1 MNFIVKKIYNI
12 YLNQKQRE
20 VSNLYKSEGLTDRVL
35 EKQARINEKRHELDL
50 PDRYEM
56 QYKRFV
62 QWMYWFW

>member
-62 QWMYWFW
+62 QWMY

>member
-20 VSNLYKSEGLTDRVL
+20 VSKLYKSEGLTDRVL

-62 QWMYWFW
+62 Q

>member
-1 MNFIVKKIYNI
+1 MNIISKKFYEV
-12 YLNQKQRE
+12 YLNYKQRQ

-62 QWMYWFW
+62 Q

>member
-1 MNFIVKKIYNI
+1 MNIISKKFYEV
-12 YLNQKQRE
+12 YLNYQQRQ

-35 EKQARINEKRHELDL
+35 EKQVKINEKRHELDL

-62 QWMYWFW
+62 Q